1 MTEIQTIGASSIG
14 NGYLLKSG
22 NEILVLELGCKFQDY
37 VEALKGDFEKVGGC
51 IASHR

>member
-1 MTEIQTIGASSIG
+1 MTEIEIVSSG
-14 NGYLLKSG
+14 SQSNGYLLKSG